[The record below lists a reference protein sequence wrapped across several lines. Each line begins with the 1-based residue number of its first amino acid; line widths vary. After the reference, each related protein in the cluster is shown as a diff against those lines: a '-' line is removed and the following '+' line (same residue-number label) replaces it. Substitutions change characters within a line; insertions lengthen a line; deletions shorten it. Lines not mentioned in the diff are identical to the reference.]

1 MIAESDFDRTKMIY
15 IDSAR
20 PDIIASLRRKGIRA
34 SLSDKR
40 VKEGIDFVKSKQ
52 VLINLNSENIWRES
66 KMYSWLEKQDG
77 TITDEIVKKNDDAL
91 DAFRYAAFTHGKSLG
106 RTAIPFRIN

>member
-1 MIAESDFDRTKMIY
+1 
-15 IDSAR
+15 
-20 PDIIASLRRKGIRA
+20 
-34 SLSDKR
+34 
-40 VKEGIDFVKSKQ
+40 
-52 VLINLNSENIWRES
+52 
-66 KMYSWLEKQDG
+66 MYSWLEKQDG